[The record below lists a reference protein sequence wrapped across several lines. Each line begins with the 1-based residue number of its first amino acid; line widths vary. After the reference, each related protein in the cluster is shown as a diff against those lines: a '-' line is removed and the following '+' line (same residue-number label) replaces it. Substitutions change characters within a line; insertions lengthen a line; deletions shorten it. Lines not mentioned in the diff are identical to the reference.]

1 MYIVLLKI
9 YIFYFIKDLS
19 DLTLIVKNL
28 LVSQMGYEI
37 EMCSIPDRLKNE
49 INVIIWKLI
58 WDDKVNQI
66 DRNVCCLDKKEGGME
81 MINIE
86 NITRSKQIKIICKI
100 IHSHS
105 KRMLEFYW

>member
-1 MYIVLLKI
+1 MYIVLLNI

-37 EMCSIPDRLKNE
+37 EMRSIPDRLKNE
-49 INVIIWKLI
+49 IKVIIWKLI

-66 DRNVCCLDKKEGGME
+66 DRNVCCLDKEESGMG

-86 NITRSKQIKIICKI
+86 NLIRSKKNK
-100 IHSHS
+100 
-105 KRMLEFYW
+105 K

>member
-37 EMCSIPDRLKNE
+37 EMRSIPDRLKNE

-58 WDDKVNQI
+58 WDDKENQI
-66 DRNVCCLDKKEGGME
+66 DRSVCCLDKEESGMG
-81 MINIE
+81 IVNIE
-86 NITRSKQIKIICKI
+86 NLIRSKQIKNN
-100 IHSHS
+100 
-105 KRMLEFYW
+105 L